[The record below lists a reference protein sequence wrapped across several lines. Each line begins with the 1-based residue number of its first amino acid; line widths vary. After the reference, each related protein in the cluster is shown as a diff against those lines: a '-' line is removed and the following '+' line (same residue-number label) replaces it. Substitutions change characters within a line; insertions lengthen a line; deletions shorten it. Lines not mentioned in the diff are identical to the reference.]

1 MFATVTRPIG
11 PDDTSVEVE
20 KDLAEMGGDLL
31 GRVVDQ
37 MAAGSAIETPQPEA
51 GVTYASKILK
61 SEGLVDWSLP
71 AQKLH
76 NLIRGLQPW
85 PLVSAR
91 LSGTRILIHRS
102 TVLAETTGA
111 VGGAIVRASRDELD
125 VAGGDGRVLRILA
138 LQPEGRRVM
147 TPREFLASRR
157 IEAGSRLEAG

>member
-1 MFATVTRPIG
+1 M
-11 PDDTSVEVE
+11 
-20 KDLAEMGGDLL
+20 
-31 GRVVDQ
+31 VDGI
-37 MAAGSAIETPQPEA
+37 ADGTARESPQPIE

-61 SEGLVDWSLP
+61 AEGLVDWSLP
-71 AQKLH
+71 ATQLH

-91 LSGTRILIHRS
+91 LAGTRILIHRS
-102 TVLAETTGA
+102 TVLPERTSAQ
-111 VGGAIVRASRDELD
+111 GGTVVRASRDEID
-125 VAGGDGRVLRILA
+125 VAGGDGGVLRILA